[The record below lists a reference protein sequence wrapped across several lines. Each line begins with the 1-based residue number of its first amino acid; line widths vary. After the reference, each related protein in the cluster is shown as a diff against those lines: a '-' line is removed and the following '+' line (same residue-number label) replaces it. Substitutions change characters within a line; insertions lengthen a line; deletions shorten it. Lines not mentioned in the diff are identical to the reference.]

1 MKTIL
6 KNKWHLHTGLS
17 LVAAI
22 LFLFLTDKFPYF
34 MQIGYTGN
42 FLQIFLAIFLCGWCA
57 FLIEWIQ
64 SKFFGAKDFKTS
76 WGDIKVSL
84 LGAVLGILSYY
95 TFTKVTI
102 TIAIVAFIVTLV
114 LQAYKIAKEK

>member
-17 LVAAI
+17 IVAAI
-22 LFLFLTDKFPYF
+22 LFLFLTDKFPNF

-42 FLQIFLAIFLCGWCA
+42 FLQIFLAIFLCGWFA

-64 SKFFGAKDFKTS
+64 SKFFSPQESTTFF
-76 WGDIKVSL
+76 GDIKASI
-84 LGAVLGILSYY
+84 LGAVVGVLSYY
-95 TFTKVTI
+95 IFTKI
-102 TIAIVAFIVTLV
+102 SISIAIVTFIVTIV
-114 LQAYKIAKEK
+114 LQGYKVTKIK